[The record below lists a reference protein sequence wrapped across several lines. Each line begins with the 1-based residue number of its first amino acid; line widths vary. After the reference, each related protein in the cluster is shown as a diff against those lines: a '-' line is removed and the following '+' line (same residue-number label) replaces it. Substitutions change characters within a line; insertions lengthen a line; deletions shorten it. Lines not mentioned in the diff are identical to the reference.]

1 MLRSRMMRLITVPL
15 GPEMAAFSALLF
27 LWMVQAAPP
36 ASIPAGTH
44 VEARIE
50 SSVKTADSKVGDPIV
65 AIVARPI
72 RAAEKVVI
80 PEGARLNGRIET
92 IEPATVTNE
101 GRVRLAFRE
110 IQFPDG
116 RSASTWIT
124 NSFSASP
131 PKPTRRY
138 VLAMGIGAAAGAVIG
153 QHAARTAGIIGGTL
167 VGFVIANNSGGTKR
181 SDLEL
186 RSGQKIVLEF
196 REDFIPA
203 IH

>member
-1 MLRSRMMRLITVPL
+1 
-15 GPEMAAFSALLF
+15 MAPFSQLLF
-27 LWMVQAAPP
+27 LWMLQTAPP

-65 AIVARPI
+65 AVVARPI
-72 RAAEKVVI
+72 RAAGKVVV

-92 IEPATVTNE
+92 IEPATVTSE

-116 RSASTWIT
+116 RSVSTWIT

-131 PKPTRRY
+131 PKRTRRY
-138 VLAMGIGAAAGAVIG
+138 VLAMGIGAFAGAAIG
-153 QHAARTAGIIGGTL
+153 QHAARTAGILGGTL
-167 VGFVIANNSGGTKR
+167 VGFVIANNSGGGKR
-181 SDLEL
+181 RDLEL
-186 RSGQKIVLEF
+186 RQGGVITLEF
-196 REDFIPA
+196 REDLKISTDP
-203 IH
+203 

>member
-1 MLRSRMMRLITVPL
+1 
-15 GPEMAAFSALLF
+15 MATFSQLLF
-27 LWMVQAAPP
+27 LWMLQTAPP

-65 AIVARPI
+65 AVVARPI
-72 RAAEKVVI
+72 RAAGKVVV

-92 IEPATVTNE
+92 IEPATVTSE

-116 RSASTWIT
+116 RSVSTWIT

-131 PKPTRRY
+131 PKRTRRY
-138 VLAMGIGAAAGAVIG
+138 VLAMGIGASAGAVIG

-167 VGFVIANNSGGTKR
+167 VGFVIANNSGGGKR
-181 SDLEL
+181 RDLEL
-186 RSGQKIVLEF
+186 RQGGVITLEF
-196 REDFIPA
+196 REDLKISTDP
-203 IH
+203 

>member
-1 MLRSRMMRLITVPL
+1 
-15 GPEMAAFSALLF
+15 MAALSPLLF
-27 LWMVQAAPP
+27 LWMLQTVP

-65 AIVARPI
+65 AVVAKPI
-72 RAAEKVVI
+72 RTAGKVLV

-92 IEPATVTNE
+92 IEPATATSE

-116 RSASTWIT
+116 RSIPTWIT
-124 NSFSASP
+124 NSFSASV
-131 PKPTRRY
+131 PKRTRRY

-167 VGFVIANNSGGTKR
+167 VGFVIANNSGGNR
-181 SDLEL
+181 RADLEL
-186 RSGQKIVLEF
+186 RSGERIVLEF